1 MDKKLLKIIDY
12 YGVKHQQRKLA
23 EEVLELEEAITV
35 HELKETVSYEIP
47 LTEIVGTRE
56 HIIEELADV
65 MVLLTQFKEYY
76 QIDGKDILD
85 VMKKKI
91 DRQIQRMEEWG

>member
-1 MDKKLLKIIDY
+1 MDEKLLKIIDY
-12 YGVKHQQRKLA
+12 YGVQHQQRKLA
-23 EEVLELEEAITV
+23 EEFLELEEAITV

-76 QIDGKDILD
+76 QIDGNEILD

-91 DRQIQRMEEWG
+91 DRQLQRMQE